1 VKKILFAAASVL
13 ALGLA
18 GCNQNQSAQPAAATD
33 TGSMQPY
40 RPPANSGLTAVP
52 QRTGVDTGSMQYQQS
67 GPLPGIQRQA
77 TPGASDTGSMRLQPP
92 SPTGSFTRSPNGPT
106 QLQQ

>member
-1 VKKILFAAASVL
+1 MKKILFAAASVL

-18 GCNQNQSAQPAAATD
+18 GCNQNQSAQPAVSTD

-40 RPPANSGLTAVP
+40 RPPANSGVNAVP
-52 QRTGVDTGSMQYQQS
+52 QASSSTGSMQYQQT

-77 TPGASDTGSMRLQPP
+77 TPGPADTGSMRLQPP
-92 SPTGSFTRSPNGPT
+92 SSTGSFTRSPNGPT

>member
-1 VKKILFAAASVL
+1 MKKILFAAASVL

-33 TGSMQPY
+33 TGSMHPY
-40 RPPANSGLTAVP
+40 VPPPNSGISAMP
-52 QRTGVDTGSMQYQQS
+52 QRSTDTGSMQYQQS

-77 TPGASDTGSMRLQPP
+77 VPGASDTGSMQLQQPGAA
-92 SPTGSFTRSPNGPT
+92 GSFTRSPRGPT
-106 QLQQ
+106 TLQQ